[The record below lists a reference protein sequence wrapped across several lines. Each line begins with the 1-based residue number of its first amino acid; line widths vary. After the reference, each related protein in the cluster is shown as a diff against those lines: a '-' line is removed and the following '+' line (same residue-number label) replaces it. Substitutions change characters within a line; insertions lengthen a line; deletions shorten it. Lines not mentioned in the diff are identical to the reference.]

1 MASDWQYS
9 WPTQLHPEWELYGKF
24 LFQQSLTW
32 CVPYL
37 VCWEGDKTRPTKRQ
51 SLRQRQWPWQR
62 QRKRKEHLA
71 NFSFSNPLLE
81 ACLASAAEKEIW
93 QDKEKDKDK
102 DKDHL
107 GKTWAY
113 FSSSNHLLEACLAS
127 AAAYPAHTY
136 IITSQSHGPQIRK
149 QYFPVFNFNSSLD
162 CACANQNQLLYPS
175 KNFKHLSLLSWKGLQ
190 LS

>member
-9 WPTQLHPEWELYGKF
+9 WPTQLHPEWELYGNF
-24 LFQQSLTW
+24 SSSNHLLDACLTSSAEKETRQDQ
-32 CVPYL
+32 PKDK
-37 VCWEGDKTRPTKRQ
+37 VCNKDNDHDKDKE
-51 SLRQRQWPWQR
+51 
-62 QRKRKEHLA
+62 KDKEHLA

-81 ACLASAAEKEIW
+81 ACLASAAEKKIW
-93 QDKEKDKDK
+93 QDKDKDI
-102 DKDHL
+102 DHL

-136 IITSQSHGPQIRK
+136 IITSQSHRPLIRK